1 MSSTTTNLGLT
12 KTTAA
17 ETIGQT
23 WAASNESGGNFDIID
38 TKMGAV
44 GDTSLQAQIDALN
57 SKLARTVSQAT
68 LNSKLT
74 NVDINTVTV
83 SGRVATVNIRAQVG
97 TAITGG
103 EVLFDTGDIKFGNSY
118 ALLFDV
124 SESRYGNTGNSKV
137 FGYFSVA
144 GVSAFLTSA
153 IPANTWIHFFATMVL
168 A

>member
-1 MSSTTTNLGLT
+1 MATSKTLAPTNV
-12 KTTAA
+12 
-17 ETIGQT
+17 TISIPAMTDQPD
-23 WAASNESGGNFDIID
+23 ASVFSNCVDKEADAIN
-38 TKMGAV
+38 
-44 GDTSLQAQIDALN
+44 ALN
-57 SKLARTVSQAT
+57 SQLARTVSQAT

-83 SGRVATVNIRAQVG
+83 SGRVATINIRAQVG

-103 EVLFDTGDIKFGNSY
+103 EVLFDTGDVKFGNSY
-118 ALLFDV
+118 AFLFDV
-124 SESRYGNTGNSKV
+124 SENRYGNTGNSKV